1 MHDVR
6 TQYSWSDKTK
16 ACQLYMLT
24 GNMRVVADQ
33 LNINPDTLY
42 SWRKSEWWPTMVAEI
57 RATQRAK
64 TGQRLTDIIQSSLEV
79 VSDRL
84 ENGDIVLNN
93 KTGEL
98 IRKPVSLKDAA
109 TVTNNLMTRQLQM
122 EEIADKMEN
131 TSVSVNETLKLLA
144 TEFQKWSK
152 RITRDKA
159 QDIDFKE
166 QINAIHEERETGLQE
181 GSGTLHLEAG
191 SEEEEGGAECRTP
204 STDER
209 RQGAQR

>member
-1 MHDVR
+1 MPLETR

-24 GNMRVVADQ
+24 GNMRAVYDQ
-33 LNINPDTLY
+33 LNINADTLY
-42 SWRKSEWWPTMVAEI
+42 AWRKSEWWPTMVAEI
-57 RATQRAK
+57 RASQRAK
-64 TGQRLTDIIQSSLEV
+64 TGQKLTDIIATSLEV
-79 VSDRL
+79 VNDRL

-98 IRKPVSLKDAA
+98 IRKPVSLRDAA
-109 TVTNNLMTRQLQM
+109 NVTNNLMTRQLQM

-166 QINAIHEERETGLQE
+166 QINALQIETANEMDVFEETQDGEGMGQRNHE
-181 GSGTLHLEAG
+181 S
-191 SEEEEGGAECRTP
+191 
-204 STDER
+204 
-209 RQGAQR
+209 QGASA

>member
-1 MHDVR
+1 
-6 TQYSWSDKTK
+6 
-16 ACQLYMLT
+16 
-24 GNMRVVADQ
+24 
-33 LNINPDTLY
+33 
-42 SWRKSEWWPTMVAEI
+42 MVAEI

-166 QINAIHEERETGLQE
+166 QINAIHEERETRLQE

-204 STDER
+204 STDEG
-209 RQGAQR
+209 RQGAQG